1 MENLRHRNFLLKLC
15 DLWLVAIFVAILE
28 MHQILPQ
35 VHQGGSILG
44 LLPYW
49 DRTLEKMPIFSTAFV
64 WNILQASVNKGV
76 KKSFH
81 QKQIEKLHCNDKLTE
96 KIQFQKQKVI
106 KKFLYINECHGS
118 TPSLPINVE
127 IIKV

>member
-44 LLPYW
+44 LLPYLA
-49 DRTLEKMPIFSTAFV
+49 RTLEKMPVFSTAYL

-81 QKQIEKLHCNDKLTE
+81 QKQMGKLHCNDKLT
-96 KIQFQKQKVI
+96 KKNPISKQRVI
-106 KKFLYINECHGS
+106 KKFLYLNKYHSS
-118 TPSLPINVE
+118 TPSLPINVG

>member
-1 MENLRHRNFLLKLC
+1 MENLRHRNFLHKLC

-35 VHQGGSILG
+35 VHQGGSKLG
-44 LLPYW
+44 LLPYLAH
-49 DRTLEKMPIFSTAFV
+49 TLDKMPIFSTAYV

-81 QKQIEKLHCNDKLTE
+81 QKKIEKLHCNDTLSE

-106 KKFLYINECHGS
+106 KKV
-118 TPSLPINVE
+118 SLH
-127 IIKV
+127 K